1 MGSPCGGFARNI
13 LRDLKKKY
21 FARNISRDL
30 KKKYFARNI
39 LRDLKKKYFTR
50 NILQDLKKKVVK
62 QNSRVGDT
70 DTKGRLKQ
78 PQPHAF
84 SPERRSSL
92 KMGEIAHK
100 L

>member
-39 LRDLKKKYFTR
+39 L
-50 NILQDLKKKVVK
+50 QDLKKKVVK

-70 DTKGRLKQ
+70 DTKRRLKQ
-78 PQPHAF
+78 GAL
-84 SPERRSSL
+84 SPCL
-92 KMGEIAHK
+92 
-100 L
+100 